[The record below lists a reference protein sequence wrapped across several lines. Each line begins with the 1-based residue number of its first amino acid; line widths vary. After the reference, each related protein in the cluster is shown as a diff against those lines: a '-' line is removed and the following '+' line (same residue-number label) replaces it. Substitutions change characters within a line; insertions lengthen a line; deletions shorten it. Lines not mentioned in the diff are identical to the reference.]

1 MQEKRFLK
9 TLKNDIKDGS
19 SHSLDFLLSHD
30 VEKTISV
37 PGIKIRKVFA
47 PALRTI
53 YKSQTD
59 YKLIKEKQPK
69 EMKIADPKIFVVNHR
84 QADDIV
90 LGVNAIGESGYIL
103 FGNKYLAL
111 DTINGWGLW
120 ANGVILLDREDP
132 ISRKASYDKM
142 KYILQ
147 NGGNIIV
154 YPEGYWNLA
163 DDGLADSRHLADD
176 HNSITWLIQDINVGV
191 VRLAKETGVPI
202 IPTILHYDEINGKK
216 CYSKKGLPLYVG
228 KEDDIFQKKDLL
240 VEIMTTMYYE
250 LMEKHSFYTRDF
262 LRENNICLEQEW
274 EKLKKELVAACD
286 IPRIN
291 YKLDLAD
298 EKRIGKAK
306 VLKGVVPRSEG
317 YIKDYIK

>member
-1 MQEKRFLK
+1 MENINRHIEHTLLK
-9 TLKNDIKDGS
+9 QDAKEEDFIK
-19 SHSLDFLLSHD
+19 LF
-30 VEKTISV
+30 EEAK
-37 PGIKIRKVFA
+37 KYNF
-47 PALRTI
+47 
-53 YKSQTD
+53 
-59 YKLIKEKQPK
+59 
-69 EMKIADPKIFVVNHR
+69 
-84 QADDIV
+84 
-90 LGVNAIGESGYIL
+90 LGVCVNTMY
-103 FGNKYLAL
+103 
-111 DTINGWGLW
+111 
-120 ANGVILLDREDP
+120 
-132 ISRKASYDKM
+132 
-142 KYILQ
+142 
-147 NGGNIIV
+147 
-154 YPEGYWNLA
+154 
-163 DDGLADSRHLADD
+163 
-176 HNSITWLIQDINVGV
+176 